1 MTLHPIYG
9 AQIKMKKVEKQLHTH
24 QMNTLLKQDSNER
37 KTVLKKISGRYVHS
51 TKNLVIVCQSSANIN
66 KVYN

>member
-9 AQIKMKKVEKQLHTH
+9 TQIKMKKVEKQLHTY

-37 KTVLKKISGRYVHS
+37 KTVLKKISDRYVHS
-51 TKNLVIVCQSSANIN
+51 TKNSYCLPKQC
-66 KVYN
+66 

>member
-9 AQIKMKKVEKQLHTH
+9 AQIKMKKVEKQLHTY

-37 KTVLKKISGRYVHS
+37 KTVLKKSVTDMFIQQ
-51 TKNLVIVCQSSANIN
+51 KNSYCLPKQC
-66 KVYN
+66 

>member
-9 AQIKMKKVEKQLHTH
+9 AQIKMKKVEKQLHTY

-37 KTVLKKISGRYVHS
+37 KTVLKKISDR
-51 TKNLVIVCQSSANIN
+51 
-66 KVYN
+66 

>member
-37 KTVLKKISGRYVHS
+37 KTVLKKISDRYVHS
-51 TKNLVIVCQSSANIN
+51 TKTSYCLPKQC
-66 KVYN
+66 

>member
-9 AQIKMKKVEKQLHTH
+9 AQIKMKKVEKQLHKY

-37 KTVLKKISGRYVHS
+37 KTVLKKNQWQICSF
-51 TKNLVIVCQSSANIN
+51 N
-66 KVYN
+66 KK